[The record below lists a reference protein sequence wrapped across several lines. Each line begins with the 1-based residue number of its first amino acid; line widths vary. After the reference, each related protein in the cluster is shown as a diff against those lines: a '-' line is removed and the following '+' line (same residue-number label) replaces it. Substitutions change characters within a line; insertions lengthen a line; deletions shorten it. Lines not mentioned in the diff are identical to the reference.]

1 MMEDSFLLAAII
13 VSIYGLVVLLRLFLG
28 PTPGDRVVAVD
39 TLNTFVVA
47 VMLLLGAAFKRTI
60 YLDIATVYALLSYI
74 GTLYIAR
81 YLEGGFKR

>member
-1 MMEDSFLLAAII
+1 LIEDFFLTAAII
-13 VSIYGLVVLLRLFLG
+13 VGVFGLITIIRLFLG

-39 TLNTFVVA
+39 VLNTFVVA
-47 VMLLLGAAFKRTI
+47 VMVLLGAAYRRTI

-81 YLEGGFKR
+81 YLQGGFRR